1 MSSRRLLIAI
11 LGLGSAS
18 VAVAQVQFR
27 LLDRDVIELRL
38 QGYSRKNSERV
49 TILKKLFA
57 QSGCAPDQ
65 LSEQKVKGD
74 VPPNVICTEPGR
86 TDDVILV
93 GAHSDHAEF
102 GDGVVDNWS
111 GASLLPSLLYSISAQ
126 PRRHTFVFVGFTGEE
141 KGMLGSDFY
150 AYQLSK
156 EQRAKIEGMV
166 NLDTLGLGPTEVWL
180 THSDT
185 NMLDAL
191 AKISVAMKIPVTEMD
206 VDKLGTTDSESFA
219 KYHIPRITIHSVTQA
234 TWSILHS
241 KKDRLDAIK
250 IDDYYTSYRL
260 LAAYLA
266 FLDNF
271 LGSKPVTPSAQP
283 VP

>member
-1 MSSRRLLIAI
+1 
-11 LGLGSAS
+11 
-18 VAVAQVQFR
+18 
-27 LLDRDVIELRL
+27 
-38 QGYSRKNSERV
+38 
-49 TILKKLFA
+49 
-57 QSGCAPDQ
+57 
-65 LSEQKVKGD
+65 
-74 VPPNVICTEPGR
+74 
-86 TDDVILV
+86 
-93 GAHSDHAEF
+93 
-102 GDGVVDNWS
+102 
-111 GASLLPSLLYSISAQ
+111 
-126 PRRHTFVFVGFTGEE
+126 
-141 KGMLGSDFY
+141 MLGSDFY
-150 AYQLSK
+150 AHQLSK

-191 AKISVAMKIPVTEMD
+191 AKISVAMKVPVTEMD

-271 LGSKPVTPSAQP
+271 LGSKPVTPPAQP